1 VLVLLHCGV
10 TYSVCGTGVG
20 HGVSSVTVGDVFVDK
35 RALASGSILL
45 SVLDS
50 GLDGEDIH
58 TVNLQTGDVLS
69 TLVVV
74 GESG

>member
-1 VLVLLHCGV
+1 M
-10 TYSVCGTGVG
+10 
-20 HGVSSVTVGDVFVDK
+20 SSVTVGDVFVDK